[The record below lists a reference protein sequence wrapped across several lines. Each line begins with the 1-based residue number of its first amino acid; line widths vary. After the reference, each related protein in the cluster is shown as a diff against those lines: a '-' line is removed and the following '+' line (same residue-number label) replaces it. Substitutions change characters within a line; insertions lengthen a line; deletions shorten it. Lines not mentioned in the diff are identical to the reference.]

1 LGTEAPLPAERREPL
16 AAYRATTDAAFDAV
30 SRELRAAHAPWT
42 KDIPRQLADARGHL
56 ATLRLEV
63 DGLVAQPL
71 ASRTEADLNR
81 VVAGLVSVI
90 PELSP
95 GLNVMEGTLAQADP
109 GLTSLITAARVAT
122 EMRDYAGQIGSAL
135 TAAVAGRRPMT
146 TAESA
151 RLDRTSGHLDALNDQ
166 YRLAYAK
173 LGNNPDTDKA
183 LAEIDS
189 HFFGTGLGLV
199 RDLAASGRTTGAF
212 TMSTTEFAAR
222 FVPELQSVVALR
234 DTTVA
239 QFKQRIDQ
247 VLQDSTLSL
256 AITGLAVALI
266 LCVVGAIYWIMRVR
280 VSLPL
285 RAVSNGLQRLARGEL
300 DVAIATP
307 TRSDEIGAVIG
318 ALDIFRAALSD
329 KARNVAA
336 RLGLERETNQLLS
349 ERAAE
354 LERHAVEMRSAKEAA
369 EAASLAKSG
378 FLAMM
383 SHEIRSPMNGML
395 GIIELLRD
403 TSLQAEQSEMVE
415 LAHDSAASLLQI
427 VNDVLDFSKIEA
439 AGIVAVTESVAIRR
453 LIHALIQAAAH
464 SATRK
469 GLRIEQH
476 VADDVPEWI
485 VLDPLRLRQILG
497 NLLGNAV
504 KFTASGTVELA
515 VSREVLASGDPALV
529 IAVSDT
535 GIGMSPE
542 VLTRL
547 FEPFMQADAST
558 TRNHGGTGLGLSIS
572 RRLARM
578 LGGEIDVT
586 SATGGGSVFTLSLP
600 LVIATAMDTVRD
612 SMTIVADEGSL
623 RGVRAL
629 AAEDQEVNRWL
640 MKRQFARLGVLLE
653 VVEDGHQA
661 LRALAERKFE
671 ILVTDCHM
679 PGMDG
684 VELTR
689 RVRLAEAE
697 AGGPRMPILGL
708 TADVTEELRERCRA
722 AGMDEVESKPI
733 NLRRLEAALRGMVQ
747 PGADRAPPEPNIDPD
762 RLFDDGSYQ
771 ELFADAEAGDEGKNW
786 LDLYVEAAAD
796 LNECIRDAIASG
808 DREALKTVAH
818 RLAGNSLSVGA
829 MRIGMLARAMEDA
842 APRAPLP
849 RLRDLETRIAAAFGL
864 TIDEIQR
871 FIALREEPVS
881 ML

>member
-1 LGTEAPLPAERREPL
+1 
-16 AAYRATTDAAFDAV
+16 
-30 SRELRAAHAPWT
+30 
-42 KDIPRQLADARGHL
+42 
-56 ATLRLEV
+56 
-63 DGLVAQPL
+63 
-71 ASRTEADLNR
+71 
-81 VVAGLVSVI
+81 
-90 PELSP
+90 
-95 GLNVMEGTLAQADP
+95 
-109 GLTSLITAARVAT
+109 
-122 EMRDYAGQIGSAL
+122 
-135 TAAVAGRRPMT
+135 
-146 TAESA
+146 
-151 RLDRTSGHLDALNDQ
+151 
-166 YRLAYAK
+166 
-173 LGNNPDTDKA
+173 
-183 LAEIDS
+183 
-189 HFFGTGLGLV
+189 
-199 RDLAASGRTTGAF
+199 
-212 TMSTTEFAAR
+212 
-222 FVPELQSVVALR
+222 
-234 DTTVA
+234 
-239 QFKQRIDQ
+239 
-247 VLQDSTLSL
+247 
-256 AITGLAVALI
+256 
-266 LCVVGAIYWIMRVR
+266 
-280 VSLPL
+280 
-285 RAVSNGLQRLARGEL
+285 
-300 DVAIATP
+300 
-307 TRSDEIGAVIG
+307 
-318 ALDIFRAALSD
+318 
-329 KARNVAA
+329 
-336 RLGLERETNQLLS
+336 
-349 ERAAE
+349 
-354 LERHAVEMRSAKEAA
+354 
-369 EAASLAKSG
+369 
-378 FLAMM
+378 
-383 SHEIRSPMNGML
+383 
-395 GIIELLRD
+395 
-403 TSLQAEQSEMVE
+403 
-415 LAHDSAASLLQI
+415 
-427 VNDVLDFSKIEA
+427 
-439 AGIVAVTESVAIRR
+439 
-453 LIHALIQAAAH
+453 
-464 SATRK
+464 
-469 GLRIEQH
+469 
-476 VADDVPEWI
+476 
-485 VLDPLRLRQILG
+485 
-497 NLLGNAV
+497 
-504 KFTASGTVELA
+504 
-515 VSREVLASGDPALV
+515 
-529 IAVSDT
+529 
-535 GIGMSPE
+535 
-542 VLTRL
+542 
-547 FEPFMQADAST
+547 
-558 TRNHGGTGLGLSIS
+558 
-572 RRLARM
+572 M